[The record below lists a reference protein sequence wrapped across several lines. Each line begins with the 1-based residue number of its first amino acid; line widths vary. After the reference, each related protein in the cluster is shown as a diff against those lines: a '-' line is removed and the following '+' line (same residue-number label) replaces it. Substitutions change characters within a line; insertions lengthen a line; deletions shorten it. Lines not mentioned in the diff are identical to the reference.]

1 MYYIKNRPPVTLKK
15 HLVLQIQNMMADHQ
29 RSYKNVA
36 SEIYIDIHKQFVRT
50 QNQKNEGDF
59 IDEVKNIVAEKLNV
73 SSFSPSLFKNSSP
86 HEDSPITIMCRTI
99 HELITTWFHDRDQF
113 LCSLR
118 EEYFPTSSISL

>member
-15 HLVLQIQNMMADHQ
+15 HLVLQLQNMLADHQ

-36 SEIYIDIHKQFVRT
+36 SEIYIALHKQFVRT
-50 QNQKNEGDF
+50 PNQKNEGDF

-86 HEDSPITIMCRTI
+86 REGSPIMVMCRTI
-99 HELITTWFHDRDQF
+99 HEMIPTWFHNHDQF
-113 LCSLR
+113 LRSLR
-118 EEYFPTSSISL
+118 E